1 METCDLY
8 ILKIFAFK
16 MLTVARKTF
25 SLIFVSKKQKL
36 KISQGGEA
44 PAEATSAF
52 EMVPSS
58 EFVYTIR
65 LQSPSSLRRL
75 WRNNMATA
83 KNVSLSPHKRR
94 KRFILRAA
102 VTSL

>member
-1 METCDLY
+1 MRFID

-65 LQSPSSLRRL
+65 LQAHVPSGVFGGTSRL
-75 WRNNMATA
+75 QPKTYAFLPISGA
-83 KNVSLSPHKRR
+83 SAS
-94 KRFILRAA
+94 I
-102 VTSL
+102 

>member
-1 METCDLY
+1 
-8 ILKIFAFK
+8 
-16 MLTVARKTF
+16 MLPVAQKTF

-36 KISQGGEA
+36 KPSQGGEA

-65 LQSPSSLRRL
+65 LQAPSSLRRL
-75 WRNNMATA
+75 RMYAMATA
-83 KNVSLSPHKRR
+83 KNVRLSPRKRR